1 MNHANGTSYEVRITG
16 SFENESTELFLV
28 DSLTN
33 DLIDCVHDGVAFD
46 VEELQSETFTDEV
59 YFETKWKK
67 YIDCR
72 ANLPDGVYWVQQ
84 GDNLC
89 RDKEMCSVTAKV
101 IYIQL
106 YLFNSNR
113 PNRTLWTRDDKLSLS
128 LYTNVGGSPTRNP
141 HIGLV
146 TVKY

>member
-1 MNHANGTSYEVRITG
+1 MSVNHANGTSYEVRITA

-84 GDNLC
+84 GDDLC

-101 IYIQL
+101 IYMQ
-106 YLFNSNR
+106 
-113 PNRTLWTRDDKLSLS
+113 
-128 LYTNVGGSPTRNP
+128 
-141 HIGLV
+141 
-146 TVKY
+146 

>member
-28 DSLTN
+28 DSETN

-46 VEELQSETFTDEV
+46 VEELQSETFTDET
-59 YFETKWKK
+59 YFKTAWKK

-72 ANLPDGVYWVQQ
+72 ANLPDGTYWVQQ

-101 IYIQL
+101 RSLNLARVYGCPNDLIQ
-106 YLFNSNR
+106 YPS
-113 PNRTLWTRDDKLSLS
+113 
-128 LYTNVGGSPTRNP
+128 YTENF
-141 HIGLV
+141 IGH
-146 TVKY
+146 